1 MIIQFPTPY
10 PDELLYSV
18 ISRYHVR
25 AGNVF
30 WKHTLEDVFGKR
42 TISASVFLPSGIGS
56 LVQHLPKN
64 TTFNEQIFIEKHTMY
79 PFYTV
84 FLPTEKAQSIY
95 ESMISDDGKKIYMQS
110 GIMASSIPQN
120 KYLRYCSACT
130 EEDIVTYGEM
140 YWHRIHQLPGNLIC
154 TKHELWLEDSDVL
167 ITHSNKHAFILPA
180 TSNCDLNRK
189 RKIAENSLI
198 QLKSI
203 VLQAEH
209 LLNRKYQNQPFS
221 HFTQFYR
228 YHLIEKGYASFKGQ
242 VKQRALYDAFYN
254 LYSEELLNT
263 LCIEPGATQWIAN
276 FSRKHRKSFHP
287 YSHLLMLNFLDLN
300 VNAAFEETSF
310 ENTPFGHP
318 NWPCLNATCPDYKKN
333 AIPEITIRRC
343 EKTKKPIGRFTCPTC
358 GFSYTRKG
366 MDPNKDDC
374 YKFSRI
380 MDFGFLWKGELQLLL
395 NDGLSYRE
403 IARRLGVD
411 TNTVIKYEKKNIESG
426 QKAKVRIDS
435 DLLKEHRY
443 EWIHLQR
450 DFPGLSKTE
459 LRKKRPEVYAYL
471 YLHDRDW
478 LKVNSPKRKK
488 VDPTNNRV
496 NWLERDKEILEKVQK
511 VANELRGIGTKP
523 IRITVKIL
531 GDGIGER
538 ALLEKHLDKLP
549 KTKDFIEQVSESE
562 QDFRLRRV
570 KYVVN
575 EMKENGEVI
584 KEWKVLRKAGIKQ
597 EFYEEVLEFLK
608 TNI

>member
-10 PDELLYSV
+10 PDELLFSV
-18 ISRYHVR
+18 IARYHIR
-25 AGNVF
+25 SGNVF
-30 WKHTLEDVFGKR
+30 WKHTLEDLFGKR
-42 TISASVFLPSGIGS
+42 TISATVLLPSGIGS
-56 LVQHLPKN
+56 LVQRLPKN
-64 TTFNEQIFIEKHTMY
+64 TTLNEQILIEKHTMY

-84 FLPTEKAQSIY
+84 FIPTEKAQSIY
-95 ESMISDDGKKIYMQS
+95 ESMISNDGKKIYMQS

-120 KYLRYCSACT
+120 KYLKYCSACAR
-130 EEDIVTYGEM
+130 EDIATFGEM
-140 YWHRIHQLPGNLIC
+140 YWHRTHQLPGNLIC
-154 TKHELWLEDSDVL
+154 TKHELCLEDSDVL
-167 ITHSNKHAFILPA
+167 ITHSNKHAFILPT

-189 RKIAENSLI
+189 SMITETSLI
-198 QLKSI
+198 QLKNI
-203 VLQAEH
+203 VLQAED
-209 LLNRKYQNQPFS
+209 LLNRKYQNQTFS

-228 YHLIEKGYASFKGQ
+228 YHLIEKGYASLKGQ
-242 VKQRALYDAFYN
+242 VKQKALYDAFYN

-263 LCIEPGATQWIAN
+263 LCIEPRATQWIAN

-287 YSHLLMLNFLDLN
+287 YYHLLMLNFFDLK

-343 EKTKKPIGRFTCPTC
+343 EKTKKLIGRFTCHTC
-358 GFSYTRKG
+358 DFSYTRKG

-380 MDFGFLWKGELQLLL
+380 MDFGFLWKRELQLLL
-395 NDGLSYRE
+395 NKGLSYRE
-403 IARRLGVD
+403 VARILGVD
-411 TNTVIKYEKKNIESG
+411 TNTVIKYEKKNIENK

-435 DLLKEHRY
+435 DLVKEHRY

-471 YLHDRDW
+471 YRHDRDW

-511 VANELRGIGTKP
+511 VVSELRGIDKKP
-523 IRITVKIL
+523 VRITVKIL

-538 ALLEKHLDKLP
+538 ALLERHLDKLP
-549 KTKDFIEQVSESE
+549 ETRVFIEKVSESE

-570 KYVVN
+570 KYVIN
-575 EMKENGEVI
+575 EMMEKGEEI
-584 KEWKVLRKAGIKQ
+584 KEWKVLRKAAIKK
-597 EFYEEVLEFLK
+597 EFYKEFVDFLK
-608 TNI
+608 RE

>member
-1 MIIQFPTPY
+1 MT
-10 PDELLYSV
+10 
-18 ISRYHVR
+18 
-25 AGNVF
+25 
-30 WKHTLEDVFGKR
+30 
-42 TISASVFLPSGIGS
+42 
-56 LVQHLPKN
+56 
-64 TTFNEQIFIEKHTMY
+64 
-79 PFYTV
+79 
-84 FLPTEKAQSIY
+84 QST
-95 ESMISDDGKKIYMQS
+95 SDDGKKIYMQS

-120 KYLRYCSACT
+120 RFLRYCSACA
-130 EEDIVTYGEM
+130 EEDIATYGEM

-167 ITHSNKHAFILPA
+167 ITHSNKHAFVLPA
-180 TSNCDLNRK
+180 TSNCHLNRK
-189 RKIAENSLI
+189 RKITWNNLI
-198 QLKSI
+198 QLKNI

-228 YHLIEKGYASFKGQ
+228 YHLIDKDFASFKGQ
-242 VKQRALYDAFYN
+242 TKQKLLHEAIYNFYSKELLKN
-254 LYSEELLNT
+254 LY
-263 LCIEPGATQWIAN
+263 IEVGDKEWIAN

-287 YSHLLMLNFLDLN
+287 YYHLLMLNFLDLDLDA
-300 VNAAFEETSF
+300 VFKATSF
-310 ENTPFGHP
+310 ENNPFNNP
-318 NWPCLNATCPDYKKN
+318 NWPCLNTTCPDYKEN
-333 AIPEITIRRC
+333 VIPEITIRRC
-343 EKTKKPIGRFTCPTC
+343 ERTKKPIGRFTCPTC

-366 MDPNKDDC
+366 KDNNKDDR

-380 MDFGFLWKGELQLLL
+380 MDFGFLWKRELQTLL

-403 IARRLGVD
+403 IARILGVD
-411 TNTVIKYEKKNIESG
+411 TNTVIKYEKKNIECE

-435 DLLKEHRY
+435 DLVKEHRY

-459 LRKKRPEVYAYL
+459 LRKKRSEVYAYL
-471 YLHDRDW
+471 YRHDGDW

-511 VANELRGIGTKP
+511 VVSELRGIDKKP
-523 IRITVKIL
+523 VRITVKIL
-531 GDGIGER
+531 GDSIGER
-538 ALLEKHLDKLP
+538 ALLERHLDKLP
-549 KTKDFIEQVSESE
+549 ETRVFIEQVSESE

-570 KYVVN
+570 KYVIN
-575 EMKENGEVI
+575 EMMEKGEVI

-597 EFYEEVLEFLK
+597 EFYEEVLKFLK